1 MSVTE
6 TGVTYQELLNK
17 NRKYLWNPF
26 TQMKEYLQNQPVIVE
41 RGHGLKLVDVD
52 GKEYWDGNASVWLNP
67 LGHNRRE
74 LNEAI
79 IKQLDKVAHST
90 LLGCSNVPAILLAEK
105 LVEITPARLRKVFY
119 SDSGAEAVEI
129 ALKIACL
136 YWKHRGRPE
145 KQTFLSMRNAYHGDT
160 VGAVSVGGI
169 DLFHAAYGP
178 MLFSTEKVSYPYPY
192 RFEGTEEECKRACLE
207 ELEQRL
213 EEKRDEIAG
222 VVVEP
227 MVQGAGGLIRMP
239 EGYLKEVERLCRQ
252 HDVLLI
258 ADEVATGFG
267 RTGRMFA
274 CDHEQVE
281 PDLMTLGKKLTGGY
295 LPVAATLTSNEVY
308 DAFYADHREA
318 KTFFHGHSY
327 TGNQL
332 GCAVALETLA
342 IYEREGIVEHVR
354 KTAPVLKEMLRPL
367 SELAH
372 VGEVRQLGFM
382 VGIELVQ
389 DKASKTLYPWED
401 AMGEKVCHRARE
413 LGMITRPLGHVITFM
428 PPLIAG
434 QEELQ
439 AMVDI
444 LIRSVREVTEE

>member
-1 MSVTE
+1 MNRTE
-6 TGVTYQELLNK
+6 TCFTYEELLEK
-17 NRKYLWNPF
+17 NRQYLWNPF
-26 TQMKEYLQNQPVIVE
+26 TQMKEYLSDQPVIVE
-41 RGHGLKLVDVD
+41 RGNGVKLVDVE

-79 IKQLDKVAHST
+79 TEQLQKIAHST
-90 LLGCSNVPAILLAEK
+90 LLGCSNVPAIQLAEK
-105 LVEITPARLRKVFY
+105 LVEITPARLQKVFY

-129 ALKIACL
+129 ALKMACL

-145 KQTFLSMRNAYHGDT
+145 KTTFLSMRNAYHGDT

-169 DLFHAAYGP
+169 DLFHAAYGAL
-178 MLFSTEKVSYPYPY
+178 LFSTEKVSYPYPY
-192 RFEGTEEECKRACLE
+192 RFDGSVEACKEACLE

-213 EEKRDEIAG
+213 RGKGDEIAG

-227 MVQGAGGLIRMP
+227 MVQGAGGIILMP
-239 EGYLKEVERLCRQ
+239 PGYLKEVEKLCRK
-252 HDVLLI
+252 HGVLLI

-274 CDHEQVE
+274 CEHEGVE

-295 LPVAATLTSNEVY
+295 LPVAATLTSDEVY
-308 DAFYADHREA
+308 DAFFGDHREA

-332 GCAVALETLA
+332 GCAVALENLA
-342 IYEREGIVEHVR
+342 IYEREGIVEHVQQ
-354 KTAPVLKEMLRPL
+354 TAPKLAEMLRPL

-372 VGEVRQLGFM
+372 VGEVRQLGFT
-382 VGIELVQ
+382 VGIELVR
-389 DKASKTLYPWED
+389 DKAARTPYAWEE
-401 AMGEKVCHRARE
+401 AIGNRVCRRARE
-413 LGMITRPLGHVITFM
+413 LGMLTRPLGHVITFM
-428 PPLIAG
+428 PPLISRE
-434 QEELQ
+434 EELQ